1 VSVPSSD
8 SGRARNAQQAQT
20 AANPDLVCRAGRC
33 ASSIPGGGSAFKACY
48 KIEYFLP
55 RSGQLT
61 FVSDFAEFGRDFSV
75 MIAARWRSALLRF
88 LHTSSR
94 SYSPQSHA
102 NAGHTKRVPRRIGE
116 QPTLLPRNRQ
126 KCVKSCGV
134 RRSAWFARF
143 ATLHDPKR
151 GISDVAGSVEGHA
164 MSDQRRSTDRPYRE
178 IAEKVRQLARQ
189 TPIAE
194 IQEELFD
201 LADRLERMGETGP
214 TIGSKRQGTDGSGEI

>member
-1 VSVPSSD
+1 MSVPSSD
-8 SGRARNAQQAQT
+8 SGRQRNAQQAQT

-126 KCVKSCGV
+126 KRVKSSGMRVLAAIC
-134 RRSAWFARF
+134 RRCMVEEPRITWGRF
-143 ATLHDPKR
+143 QAPGHADER
-151 GISDVAGSVEGHA
+151 RAGSE
-164 MSDQRRSTDRPYRE
+164 RRALSRDR
-178 IAEKVRQLARQ
+178 
-189 TPIAE
+189 
-194 IQEELFD
+194 
-201 LADRLERMGETGP
+201 
-214 TIGSKRQGTDGSGEI
+214 